1 MYSEEY
7 QIRQQTNKGD
17 PFIKFEIELL
27 ALLERV
33 QCLLPEHILSVV
45 RDKAELQHFL
55 FGLEESESET
65 KSKLTKILDYND
77 TYYGLLVARLLP
89 FLKSYIDRKTHA

>member
-7 QIRQQTNKGD
+7 QIHQQTNKGA
-17 PFIKFEIELL
+17 PIIKFEIEFL
-27 ALLERV
+27 ALLERA

-45 RDKAELQHFL
+45 RDKAELQHFV
-55 FGLEESESET
+55 FGLEESET

-89 FLKSYIDRKTHA
+89 FLKYYIDRKTHA

>member
-1 MYSEEY
+1 MFSEEY
-7 QIRQQTNKGD
+7 QIRHQTNKGD
-17 PFIKFEIELL
+17 PFMKFEIELL
-27 ALLERV
+27 ALFENT
-33 QCLLPEHILSVV
+33 QCVLPEHILSVV
-45 RDKAELQHFL
+45 RDKAELQHFV
-55 FGLEESESET
+55 FGLEESET